1 MFELSSNAALTMG
14 VGVSFVTGAIG
25 AGVAWWI
32 RRRTTLSIRNLYLLA
47 LLFAALFGAAA
58 ALQLLAALVVLGPLL
73 VFAASASL
81 VGRRWRLSDLGAGE
95 ELRRY
100 EQQRRWIWQPRPTRR
115 EGEHVYIA
123 TQGEIVHEVPWPA
136 SEPHVPMTTDDA
148 ARLPRRAGQ
157 HIFNVGATGSGKTTS
172 ALRQVAGRVLQDKT
186 ALFVVDPKGDPPT
199 ELFLRR
205 LAAAA
210 GRPFILLDPL
220 AADTDHWQPLWGDRP
235 SAVVA
240 RLLAGIEKSE
250 PYYFNTLRQHL
261 GLIAT
266 VLHAAGRWPPSF
278 PFLVEASQLQRFD
291 RVVMLTRGIRVS
303 HPDLWRRV
311 TDHHEWVESREG
323 KQALTGGLVLLSLV
337 VGEAWRPVLTPRAVP
352 GDEQAPAGVSIAA
365 AIREGAIVLWR
376 THADEMPDESRA
388 ITAVALAD
396 IHASAIH
403 ADGKP
408 WTLML
413 DEFGAIV
420 QTCAPQALALL
431 QRGRTHNGQV
441 LVITQSIADVEA
453 LTGQKGLLD
462 SLSDNFAGFV
472 VHRQTSPD
480 SRDWLAKL
488 MGTTALWQS
497 TDQTSGHG
505 MNNTG
510 AGSRRR
516 VREFRVGSD
525 TFAELPVG
533 EALIYSVHAKPTR
546 VHVDQLE
553 LPDRAPARI
562 GDGARSAL
570 EIDVDAATELPA
582 APPAP
587 AKTRKPKVKTN
598 GAAAAPKPAVARAVA
613 ADAATDADTAELA
626 SQPARSADGDLGEI

>member
-1 MFELSSNAALTMG
+1 MSPNVALSVAVA
-14 VGVSFVTGAIG
+14 VSFVTGAIG
-25 AGVAWWI
+25 AGVAWLI
-32 RRRTTLSIRNLYLLA
+32 RRRTTLTIRNLYLLA
-47 LLFAALFGAAA
+47 LLLAALFGIAA
-58 ALQLLAALVVLGPLL
+58 ALEVLPVLFVLGPLL
-73 VFAASASL
+73 IFAASASL
-81 VGRRWRLSDLGAGE
+81 TGRRWRLSDLGAGE

-100 EQQRRWIWQPRPTRR
+100 EQQRRWIWQPRPTRKD
-115 EGEHVYIA
+115 GERVYIA
-123 TQGEIVHEVPWPA
+123 TQGEIVHELPWPA

-172 ALRQVAGRVLQDKT
+172 ALRQVAGRVLQDET

-261 GLIAT
+261 GLVAT
-266 VLHAAGRWPPSF
+266 VLHASGRWPPSF
-278 PFLVEASQLQRFD
+278 PFLVEASQVQRFD
-291 RVVMLTRGIRVS
+291 RVVMLTRGIRQQ

-311 TDHHEWVESREG
+311 ADHQEWVESREG

-337 VGEAWRPVLTPRAVP
+337 VGDAWRPVLAPRPVP
-352 GDEQAPAGVSIAA
+352 GETQPPVGVSIAA

-388 ITAVALAD
+388 ITAVVLAD

-562 GDGARSAL
+562 GAGARSPL

-587 AKTRKPKVKTN
+587 AKTRKPKAKTN
-598 GAAAAPKPAVARAVA
+598 GATATPKPAVARAVA
-613 ADAATDADTAELA
+613 AEAATPADTASPTPE
-626 SQPARSADGDLGEI
+626 PARSVDGDLGEI

>member
-1 MFELSSNAALTMG
+1 LGPETATTVGLGAALIAG
-14 VGVSFVTGAIG
+14 VLG
-25 AGVAWWI
+25 AGVAWWM
-32 RRRTTLSIRNLYLLA
+32 RRRTTLSIRNLYVAA
-47 LLFAALFGAAA
+47 LL
-58 ALQLLAALVVLGPLL
+58 LLAAFAAVLAARWWAALLILGPLA

-95 ELRRY
+95 ELRRF
-100 EQQRRWIWQPRPTRR
+100 EQARRWLWQPRPRR
-115 EGEHVYIA
+115 RTGERVYIA
-123 TQGEIVHEVPWPA
+123 TQGEIVHERAWPA
-136 SEPHVPMTTDDA
+136 GEPYVPMTRDDG

-157 HIFNVGATGSGKTTS
+157 HVATFGATGSGKTTS
-172 ALRQVAGRVLQDKT
+172 VLRAVAGRVLSDGS
-186 ALFVVDPKGDPPT
+186 ALLCVDPKGDPPT
-199 ELFLRR
+199 EAFLRR
-205 LAAAA
+205 LATAA
-210 GRPFILLDPL
+210 GRPFVLFDPL
-220 AADTDHWQPLWGDRP
+220 SAESDHWQPLWGERP

-240 RLLAGIEKSE
+240 RALTGIEKSE
-250 PYYFNTLRQHL
+250 PYYFNTLRQHVT
-261 GLIAT
+261 LIAT
-266 VLHAAGRWPPSF
+266 VLHASGHWPPSF
-278 PFLVEASQLQRFD
+278 PLLVEASQLQRFE
-291 RVVMLTRGIRVS
+291 RVVLLARGLR
-303 HPDLWRRV
+303 HEQPELWRRV
-311 TDHHEWVESREG
+311 SDHQEWVQSREG
-323 KQALTGGLVLLSLV
+323 KQALNGGLVLLDLV
-337 VGEAWRPVLTPRAVP
+337 VGDAWRPVLAPRVAA
-352 GDEQAPAGVSIAA
+352 DSEAAPVGVSIAA
-365 AIREGAIVLWR
+365 AIRAGAIVLWR
-376 THADEMPDESRA
+376 THVDEMPDEARA

-441 LVITQSIADVEA
+441 HVITQSIADVEA
-453 LTGQKGLLD
+453 LTGQTGLLD

-505 MNNTG
+505 MSSTG

-533 EALIYSVHAKPTR
+533 EALIYSIHADPTR
-546 VHVDQLE
+546 VRVDPVILSDDRPAARIGAGPRSRLE
-553 LPDRAPARI
+553 IVVDAAVELSATPPAPRAPAAI
-562 GDGARSAL
+562 
-570 EIDVDAATELPA
+570 PA
-582 APPAP
+582 AEQPPADQGAGP
-587 AKTRKPKVKTN
+587 A
-598 GAAAAPKPAVARAVA
+598 GA
-613 ADAATDADTAELA
+613 
-626 SQPARSADGDLGEI
+626 SDGDLGDI